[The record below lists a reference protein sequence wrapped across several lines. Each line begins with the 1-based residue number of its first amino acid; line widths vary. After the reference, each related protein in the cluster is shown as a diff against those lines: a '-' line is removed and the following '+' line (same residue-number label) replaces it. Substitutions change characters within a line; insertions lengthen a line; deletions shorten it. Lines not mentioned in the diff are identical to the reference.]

1 MNCCVLRLPSKP
13 SGECVDELYVIPSTV
28 YNVWMELTKYP
39 RASPCKNFPDNECC
53 KSPDDSPSD
62 YPIIGP
68 SGPGVIFDQ
77 PQQNRSPEAFQDGK
91 PYNRGWEGSNNN
103 VGSNVPNFFT
113 CSSLKR
119 SLGFMLTKVTKSS
132 GLEIYCCS
140 IMFGVHHGFATMMN
154 IFQRTVLGETKFRP
168 GANLPPAYHYP
179 KCLLALQV
187 SNAPACKPAEVSDIR
202 N

>member
-1 MNCCVLRLPSKP
+1 MPARFVREGNRLRPYIAISFNLRVPSTHHQLRRARNPICEGGPEQMNCCVLRLPSKP

-68 SGPGVIFDQ
+68 SGLGVIFDQ

-119 SLGFMLTKVTKSS
+119 SLGL
-132 GLEIYCCS
+132 C
-140 IMFGVHHGFATMMN
+140 
-154 IFQRTVLGETKFRP
+154 
-168 GANLPPAYHYP
+168 
-179 KCLLALQV
+179 
-187 SNAPACKPAEVSDIR
+187 
-202 N
+202 

>member
-39 RASPCKNFPDNECC
+39 RASQCKNFPDNECC

-68 SGPGVIFDQ
+68 SGLGVIFDQ

-119 SLGFMLTKVTKSS
+119 SLGL
-132 GLEIYCCS
+132 C
-140 IMFGVHHGFATMMN
+140 
-154 IFQRTVLGETKFRP
+154 
-168 GANLPPAYHYP
+168 
-179 KCLLALQV
+179 
-187 SNAPACKPAEVSDIR
+187 
-202 N
+202 